1 MTGGKP
7 RVSLVRSPCSFAKS
21 LRTRGKQDMHR
32 GRGVCGLGSGCVSA
46 ALALLLVVLG
56 EASAE
61 VEHPCPEHL
70 FVIERSKNANIVVYD
85 ANRGSAGDL
94 TTSEPVV
101 AYWLL
106 AGEKGKRE
114 QLNAV
119 ERERAYGFDI
129 APGDTPGTFSMAV
142 RADPKRR
149 LTLRVLNDCPVVT
162 APIGGRDGILQ
173 KLFVQSKEGLFLP
186 KVEYVAFFGQDV
198 ATDEPLYEKFIPRK

>member
-1 MTGGKP
+1 M
-7 RVSLVRSPCSFAKS
+7 L
-21 LRTRGKQDMHR
+21 
-32 GRGVCGLGSGCVSA
+32 LG
-46 ALALLLVVLG
+46 VLG
-56 EASAE
+56 EASAA
-61 VEHPCPEHL
+61 VGQLCPEHL

-85 ANRGSAGDL
+85 ANRGPRGDFAA
-94 TTSEPVV
+94 SEPVV

-114 QLNAV
+114 QLTAV

-129 APGDTPGTFSMAV
+129 APGDTPGTFSMAL

-162 APIGGRDGILQ
+162 ASIGDRDGILQ
-173 KLFVQSKEGLFLP
+173 KLFVQSKEFLFLP

-198 ATDEPLYEKFIPRK
+198 ATEKPLYEKFVPTK

>member
-1 MTGGKP
+1 VLLTLLQ
-7 RVSLVRSPCSFAKS
+7 VS
-21 LRTRGKQDMHR
+21 
-32 GRGVCGLGSGCVSA
+32 
-46 ALALLLVVLG
+46 LG
-56 EASAE
+56 EAPAAAD
-61 VEHPCPEHL
+61 PCPKHL

-85 ANRGSAGDL
+85 ANRGPGGDFAA
-94 TTSEPVV
+94 SEPVV
-101 AYWLL
+101 AYWLV

-162 APIGGRDGILQ
+162 AAIGGRDGILQ

-198 ATDEPLYEKFIPRK
+198 ATERPLYEKFVPRK